1 MKPAAYAYHRA
12 YDVGEAVEL
21 LGELG
26 DDAKILAGGQSLV
39 AMMNF
44 RLARPSALVDVN
56 RVPGLSYLRRDGE
69 RLRIGA
75 LTRHRTIETSALDGY
90 AVLSRAAR
98 WVGHYPIRTRGT
110 FGGSIAHADPTS
122 EWCMLALLLDAE
134 IVAQGPRGRRTIPA
148 ADFFQGFLT
157 TALEPDEMLVEV
169 VLPAPAPRASL
180 TEFAQRQGDFAI
192 VATAVALRTDGAVCT
207 GARVVLG
214 GVAGTPVRSPA
225 AEQILTGAEITP
237 DAFPAAADAAARDV
251 DPPSDIHGSADYR
264 RRLVRTLLTRALE
277 EAGGPGG
284 SSPQRDTAEA
294 VGDDG

>member
-12 YDVGEAVEL
+12 YDVREAVEL

-56 RVPGLSYLRRDGE
+56 RISGLSYLRRDGD

-75 LTRHRTIETSALDGY
+75 LTRHHAVETTRDPAVLGGY
-90 AVLSRAAR
+90 AVLPRAAH

-134 IVAQGPRGRRTIPA
+134 IVAEGPHGRRTIPA
-148 ADFFQGFLT
+148 ADFFHGFLT
-157 TALEPDEMLVEV
+157 TALGADEMLVEV
-169 VLPAPAPRASL
+169 VFPRPAPRAAL
-180 TEFAQRQGDFAI
+180 TEFAQRRGDFAI
-192 VATAVALRTDGAVCT
+192 VAAAAALDTDGTACT
-207 GARVVLG
+207 GARIVLG
-214 GVAGTPVRSPA
+214 GVDARPVRVPA
-225 AEQILTGAEITP
+225 AEQVLAGAALTT
-237 DAFPAAADAAARDV
+237 DAFAAAADVAAREAS
-251 DPPSDIHGSADYR
+251 PPGDIHGSADYR
-264 RRLVRTLLTRALE
+264 RRLVRTLVTRALE
-277 EAGGPGG
+277 EAAAH
-284 SSPQRDTAEA
+284 DA
-294 VGDDG
+294 